1 MTNLDHFFQL
11 YVDGAAKGNPGE
23 AGIGAVVIDGE
34 GNTVLRLSHYIGRA
48 TNNQAEYVG
57 LIRGLEEV
65 LNMGGKDVA
74 VFTDSELMEKQLAGE
89 YRVKDSVLQG
99 YHSRACRLLKSFR
112 SHRIER
118 IPREENREADR
129 LASRGAM
136 KKTGSCK
143 DSP

>member
-1 MTNLDHFFQL
+1 MTNPDHVFQL

-23 AGIGAVVIDGE
+23 AGIGAVVIDDE
-34 GNTVLRLSHYIGRA
+34 GNTVLRLSDYIGRA

-65 LNMGGKDVA
+65 LGMGAEDVV
-74 VFTDSELMEKQLAGE
+74 VFTDSQLMEKQLEGE
-89 YRVKDSVLQG
+89 YRVKDRILQG
-99 YHSRACRLLKSFR
+99 YHGRVCRLLKSFK

-129 LASRGAM
+129 LASRAAAE
-136 KKTGSCK
+136 KTGTRKTSV
-143 DSP
+143 